1 MRIIGVII
9 ELLSLLEALIYA
21 YIVISLFVSIMCYNC
36 EFCKIL
42 NVNNDYILL
51 FCSFRCVA
59 LKEYMTTDLD
69 KYHCPRC
76 EAMCGPS
83 LSKTIACHYI
93 LSIV

>member
-1 MRIIGVII
+1 M
-9 ELLSLLEALIYA
+9 
-21 YIVISLFVSIMCYNC
+21 MCH
-36 EFCKIL
+36 
-42 NVNNDYILL
+42 ILL

-83 LSKTIACHYI
+83 LSKAIELNILCIFSSEIYI
-93 LSIV
+93 FINIYLILQ